1 MKTTRT
7 EKFTLIPE
15 SRNYSMNGIRNIW
28 TNTEKSLL
36 WGVLK
41 ILKGVYILDILDTK
55 RGKSRWHRVT
65 ERVCLSMLSHFSRV
79 WLCNPMDYS
88 PPCSSVHG
96 ILQARI
102 LEWVAMPSSR
112 GSSWPGGQTCISMSP
127 QLEGGF
133 FITSATWKAQ
143 QMGYGLL
150 NALRLAENMG
160 NTFDSYRLG
169 LRSSSQ

>member
-15 SRNYSMNGIRNIW
+15 SRNYSMNGIRNSW

-79 WLCNPMDYS
+79 
-88 PPCSSVHG
+88 
-96 ILQARI
+96 
-102 LEWVAMPSSR
+102 
-112 GSSWPGGQTCISMSP
+112 
-127 QLEGGF
+127 
-133 FITSATWKAQ
+133 
-143 QMGYGLL
+143 
-150 NALRLAENMG
+150 
-160 NTFDSYRLG
+160 
-169 LRSSSQ
+169 